1 MREDEPVRGGRGSRS
16 RLRARA
22 INVLAVALLAGGCLA
37 DAADATPTVYAHGEA
52 VPIPGY
58 PETGNIYGAGA
69 AVLAEYR
76 ISGTEYEGSPPP
88 LAGINVYLPRGTTLH
103 TAGFK
108 TCPPAVLEPA
118 GLGPAH
124 CPAASRAGP
133 PGEVH
138 GFVTLGGERVKE
150 AATVESFFAP
160 GGGLEFFTH
169 GHTPVSVEV
178 LSTGRIRN
186 PRGAGG
192 FGPEFETQIP
202 LVESLPGAPYASVE
216 SIRVKVGGAYG
227 PTSPKKATY
236 YGRVPKKGQ
245 CPKGGFRA
253 KTEVIFAAV
262 AGLPLQTVT
271 KELRVPCPRRS
282 LR

>member
-1 MREDEPVRGGRGSRS
+1 MKRRPASIARRS
-16 RLRARA
+16 VVALCC
-22 INVLAVALLAGGCLA
+22 LAVVSAAVDSSA
-37 DAADATPTVYAHGEA
+37 DVANATPTITARGKA

-69 AVLAEYR
+69 AVLVEYE
-76 ISGTEYEGSPPP
+76 ITGTEYEGSPPP
-88 LAGINVYLPRGTTLH
+88 LAGINVYLPKGTTLH

-108 TCPPAVLEPA
+108 TCPRSVLEPS
-118 GLGPAH
+118 GPGPSH
-124 CPAASRAGP
+124 CPSASRAGP
-133 PGEVH
+133 TGEVH

-160 GGGLEFFTH
+160 GGGLEFFTA
-169 GHTPVSVEV
+169 GHSPVSLEV
-178 LSTGRIRN
+178 LSNGRIRN
-186 PRGAGG
+186 LHGAGG

-202 LVESLPGAPYASVE
+202 LVASLPGAPYASVE
-216 SIRVKVGGAYG
+216 SIKVKVGGARG
-227 PTSPKKATY
+227 PRSPKKATY
-236 YGRVPKKGQ
+236 YGRVPRKGQ

-262 AGLPLQTVT
+262 GGLPQQTVT
-271 KELRVPCPRRS
+271 KEIRAPCPRRS